1 MTAVVN
7 YHELE
12 RFSIILME
20 LPRRYRGAGAK
31 MACNCSDCI
40 RIRKMIETDFVF
52 KLRVFGTCHWVDA
65 GCRDMTISDYRRHVA
80 SSYPGTPKAVA
91 TLAIL
96 KRFERALAAHLCKEL
111 PNLSIN
117 PKKKIK
123 R

>member
-1 MTAVVN
+1 MTVVN
-7 YHELE
+7 YNNLE
-12 RFSIILME
+12 GFSIVLME
-20 LPRRYRGAGAK
+20 LPRRYRGAGAY
-31 MACNCSDCI
+31 MDCDCSGCI
-40 RIRKMIETDFVF
+40 KNREKVETDFVF
-52 KLRVFGTCHWVDA
+52 KLRVFGTRHWVDA
-65 GCRDMTISDYRRHVA
+65 GCQDMTISDYRRHVA

-96 KRFERALAAHLCKEL
+96 KRFERALAAHLRKEL